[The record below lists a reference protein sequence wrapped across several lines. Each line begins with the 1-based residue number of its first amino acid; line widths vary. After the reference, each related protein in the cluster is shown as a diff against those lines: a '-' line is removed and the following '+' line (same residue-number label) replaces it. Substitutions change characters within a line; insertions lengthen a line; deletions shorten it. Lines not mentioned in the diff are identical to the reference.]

1 MMQCFDTS
9 AGSVHRSAQQ
19 PYTETALWK
28 ATDTLC
34 REVDAMTRGFAEYHT
49 LIRLLREKAAA
60 LPAAVAA
67 IYASD
72 PADPREI
79 RRAYELAHDAEYV
92 LFSAHLFRNLP
103 YEATATLY
111 EQIYEVKRL
120 IVSAEAACPQK

>member
-1 MMQCFDTS
+1 MVVERYKES
-9 AGSVHRSAQQ
+9 L
-19 PYTETALWK
+19 LWK
-28 ATDTLC
+28 AADRLR
-34 REVDAMTRGFAEYHT
+34 REAEEMTRGFAEYHT
-49 LIRLLREKAAA
+49 FIRLLREKAAA

-92 LFSAHLFRNLP
+92 LFCAHIFRNLP
-103 YEATATLY
+103 YEATAGLY
-111 EQIYEVKRL
+111 GQVHEVKRL